1 MVIPDNTSRPLPA
14 LLERRVPGDCRAEVR
29 GILQEVY
36 GYDDFRDLEIYDN
49 LFEGKDK
56 ICLSQG
62 RLIEHVIREAE
73 SAHAGRAEVGNMAC

>member
-49 LFEGKDK
+49 LFEGNTIPELLGKVVFTLQ
-56 ICLSQG
+56 LSWD
-62 RLIEHVIREAE
+62 E
-73 SAHAGRAEVGNMAC
+73 SGDE